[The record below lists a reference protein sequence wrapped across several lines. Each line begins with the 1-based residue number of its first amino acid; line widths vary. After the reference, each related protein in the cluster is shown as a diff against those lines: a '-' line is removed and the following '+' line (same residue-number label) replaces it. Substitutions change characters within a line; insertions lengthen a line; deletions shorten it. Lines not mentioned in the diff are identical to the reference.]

1 MDKKAKILVVDDEDR
16 NLRLMKLL
24 LTSFGY
30 DVLTA
35 SNGGEALEKVHDIPP
50 DVILLDIMM
59 PQIDGLQ
66 VARQLKREEET
77 KIIPIV
83 MVTALNE
90 VEDRVKALEAGADD
104 FLSKPVDKIELRA
117 RVQSLVMVKACN
129 DHMRNYQKEL
139 EAEVAKRTEQLRQ
152 ALKKLKEVS
161 LESICHLCRAAE
173 YRDENTGDHIKRMSR
188 YASAVARKMGLNK
201 QTVEDF
207 LYTAP
212 MHDAGK
218 IGIPDHILLKS
229 GKLNDKE
236 WQIMKQHTII
246 GAQILAGSGAKFIKL
261 AQTIAL
267 THHEKWD
274 GSGYP
279 KGLKGPKIPLVGRIA
294 AIADVFDALTSKRPY
309 RMKPFSLEEAFN
321 YIKKERGRHF
331 DPKVV
336 DAFFAAKDE
345 ILLIRESDNDNNLL
359 RDGLKIEKRKQCSAS
374 HTSLHIPFA
383 LNLSKGERYRMA
395 PFMVRHVHQER
406 IVKRCLMHYSNMSIK
421 VDHKM

>member
-1 MDKKAKILVVDDEDR
+1 MDTKAKILVADDEDR
-16 NLRLMKLL
+16 NLRLMELL

-35 SNGGEALEKVHDIPP
+35 SNGEEALEKVHDIPP
-50 DVILLDIMM
+50 DVILLDVMM
-59 PQIDGLQ
+59 PKIDGFE
-66 VARQLKREEET
+66 VAKQLKREEET

-104 FLSKPVDKIELRA
+104 FLNKPVDKIELRA
-117 RVQSLVMVKACN
+117 RVQSLVKVKACN

-152 ALKKLKEVS
+152 ALKKLKEIS

-173 YRDENTGDHIKRMSR
+173 YRDENTGDHIKRMSQ
-188 YASAVARKMGLNK
+188 YTSAVARKMGLNK
-201 QTVEDF
+201 QTVENL

-218 IGIPDHILLKS
+218 IGIPDHILLKP

-236 WQIMKQHTII
+236 WEIMKQHTII

-279 KGLKGPKIPLVGRIA
+279 KGLKGSKIPLVGRIA
-294 AIADVFDALTSKRPY
+294 AIADVFDALTSRRPY
-309 RMKPFSLEEAFN
+309 RKKPFSLEEAFN

-336 DAFFAAKDE
+336 DAFFATKDE
-345 ILLIRESDNDNNLL
+345 IL
-359 RDGLKIEKRKQCSAS
+359 
-374 HTSLHIPFA
+374 
-383 LNLSKGERYRMA
+383 
-395 PFMVRHVHQER
+395 
-406 IVKRCLMHYSNMSIK
+406 SIK
-421 VDHKM
+421 ENMETNVKEFPF

>member
-1 MDKKAKILVVDDEDR
+1 MDMKVKILVVDDEDR

-35 SNGGEALEKVHDIPP
+35 SNGEEALEMVHDIPP

-59 PQIDGLQ
+59 PKMDGFE
-66 VARQLKREEET
+66 VAKQLKREEET

-83 MVTALNE
+83 MVTALNG

-104 FLSKPVDKIELRA
+104 FLNKPVDKTELRA
-117 RVQSLVMVKACN
+117 RVQSLVKVKAYN
-129 DHMRNYQKEL
+129 DHMQNYQKEL
-139 EAEVAKRTEQLRQ
+139 EAEVAKRTIQLRQ

-161 LESICHLCRAAE
+161 LESIFHLCRAAE
-173 YRDENTGDHIKRMSR
+173 YKDENTGDHIKRMSH

-201 QTVEDF
+201 QTVEDL

-218 IGIPDHILLKS
+218 IGIPDHILLKPS
-229 GKLNDKE
+229 KLNNKE
-236 WQIMKQHTII
+236 WETMKQHTIV

-261 AQTIAL
+261 AEIIAL
-267 THHEKWD
+267 THHERWD

-279 KGLKGPKIPLVGRIA
+279 KGLKGSKIPLIGRIA

-321 YIKKERGRHF
+321 YIKEGRGRHF

-336 DAFFAAKDE
+336 DAFFATKNE
-345 ILLIRESDNDNNLL
+345 IVLIKEN
-359 RDGLKIEKRKQCSAS
+359 IE
-374 HTSLHIPFA
+374 T
-383 LNLSKGERYRMA
+383 N
-395 PFMVRHVHQER
+395 
-406 IVKRCLMHYSNMSIK
+406 IK
-421 VDHKM
+421 KFYL

>member
-1 MDKKAKILVVDDEDR
+1 MSTKAKILVVDDEDR

-35 SNGGEALEKVHDIPP
+35 SNGEEALEKVHDIPP

-59 PQIDGLQ
+59 PKIDGIE
-66 VARQLKREEET
+66 VAKQLKKEEET

-104 FLSKPVDKIELRA
+104 FLNKPVDKTELRA
-117 RVQSLVMVKACN
+117 RVQSLVKVKACN

-139 EAEVAKRTEQLRQ
+139 EAEVAKRTIQLRQ

-161 LESICHLCRAAE
+161 LESIFHLCRAAE
-173 YRDENTGDHIKRMSR
+173 YKDENTGDHIKRMSH

-201 QTVEDF
+201 QTVEDL

-218 IGIPDHILLKS
+218 IGIPDHILLKP

-236 WQIMKQHTII
+236 WETMKQHTIV
-246 GAQILAGSGAKFIKL
+246 GAQILSGSGAKFIKL
-261 AQTIAL
+261 AEIIAL

-279 KGLKGPKIPLVGRIA
+279 KGLKGLKIPLIGRIA

-321 YIKKERGRHF
+321 YIKEGRGRHF
-331 DPKVV
+331 DPKIV
-336 DAFFAAKDE
+336 DAFFATKDE
-345 ILLIRESDNDNNLL
+345 IVLIKEN
-359 RDGLKIEKRKQCSAS
+359 IETNIKKS
-374 HTSLHIPFA
+374 HL
-383 LNLSKGERYRMA
+383 
-395 PFMVRHVHQER
+395 
-406 IVKRCLMHYSNMSIK
+406 
-421 VDHKM
+421 

>member
-1 MDKKAKILVVDDEDR
+1 MDMKVKILVVDDEDR

-35 SNGGEALEKVHDIPP
+35 SNGEEALEMVHDIPP

-59 PQIDGLQ
+59 PKMDGFE
-66 VARQLKREEET
+66 VAKQLKREEET

-83 MVTALNE
+83 MVTALNG

-104 FLSKPVDKIELRA
+104 FLNKPVDKTELRA
-117 RVQSLVMVKACN
+117 RVQSLVKVKAYN
-129 DHMRNYQKEL
+129 DHMQNYQKEL
-139 EAEVAKRTEQLRQ
+139 EAEVSKRTIQLRQ

-161 LESICHLCRAAE
+161 LESIFHLCRAAE
-173 YRDENTGDHIKRMSR
+173 YKDENTGDHIKRMSH

-201 QTVEDF
+201 QTVEDL

-218 IGIPDHILLKS
+218 IGIPDHILLKPS
-229 GKLNDKE
+229 KLNNKE
-236 WQIMKQHTII
+236 WETMKQHTIV

-261 AQTIAL
+261 AETIAL
-267 THHEKWD
+267 THHERWD

-279 KGLKGPKIPLVGRIA
+279 KGLKGSKIPLIGRIA

-309 RMKPFSLEEAFN
+309 RMKPFSLKEAFN
-321 YIKKERGRHF
+321 YIKEGRGRHF

-336 DAFFAAKDE
+336 DAFFATKDE
-345 ILLIRESDNDNNLL
+345 IVLIKEN
-359 RDGLKIEKRKQCSAS
+359 IE
-374 HTSLHIPFA
+374 T
-383 LNLSKGERYRMA
+383 N
-395 PFMVRHVHQER
+395 
-406 IVKRCLMHYSNMSIK
+406 IK
-421 VDHKM
+421 KFYL

>member
-1 MDKKAKILVVDDEDR
+1 MDMKVKILVVDDEDR

-35 SNGGEALEKVHDIPP
+35 SNGEEALEMVHDIPP
-50 DVILLDIMM
+50 DVILLDVMM
-59 PQIDGLQ
+59 PKMDGFE
-66 VARQLKREEET
+66 VAKQLKREEET

-83 MVTALNE
+83 MVTALNG

-104 FLSKPVDKIELRA
+104 FLNKPVDKTELRA
-117 RVQSLVMVKACN
+117 RVTSLVKVKACN
-129 DHMRNYQKEL
+129 DYMRNYQKEL
-139 EAEVAKRTEQLRQ
+139 EAEVAKRTIQLRQ
-152 ALKKLKEVS
+152 ALKKLKEAS
-161 LESICHLCRAAE
+161 LESIFHLCRAAE
-173 YRDENTGDHIKRMSR
+173 YKDENTGDHIKRMSH

-201 QTVEDF
+201 QTVEDL

-218 IGIPDHILLKS
+218 IGIPDHILLKPS
-229 GKLNDKE
+229 KLNNKE
-236 WQIMKQHTII
+236 WETMKQHTIV

-261 AQTIAL
+261 AEIIAL
-267 THHEKWD
+267 THHERWD

-279 KGLKGPKIPLVGRIA
+279 KGLKGSKIPLIGRIA

-321 YIKKERGRHF
+321 YIKEGRGRHF

-336 DAFFAAKDE
+336 DAFFATKDE
-345 ILLIRESDNDNNLL
+345 IVLIKEN
-359 RDGLKIEKRKQCSAS
+359 IE
-374 HTSLHIPFA
+374 T
-383 LNLSKGERYRMA
+383 N
-395 PFMVRHVHQER
+395 
-406 IVKRCLMHYSNMSIK
+406 IK
-421 VDHKM
+421 KFYL

>member
-1 MDKKAKILVVDDEDR
+1 MDMKVKILVVDDEDR

-35 SNGGEALEKVHDIPP
+35 SNGEEALEMVHDIPP

-59 PQIDGLQ
+59 PKMDGFE
-66 VARQLKREEET
+66 VAKQLKREEET

-83 MVTALNE
+83 MVTALNG

-104 FLSKPVDKIELRA
+104 FLNKPVDKTELRA
-117 RVQSLVMVKACN
+117 RVQSLVKVKAYN
-129 DHMRNYQKEL
+129 DHMQNYQKEL
-139 EAEVAKRTEQLRQ
+139 EAEVAKRTIQLRQ

-161 LESICHLCRAAE
+161 LESIFHLCRAAE
-173 YRDENTGDHIKRMSR
+173 YKDENTGDHIKRMSH

-201 QTVEDF
+201 QTVEDL

-218 IGIPDHILLKS
+218 IGIPDHILLKPS
-229 GKLNDKE
+229 KLNNKE
-236 WQIMKQHTII
+236 WETMKQHTIV

-261 AQTIAL
+261 AEIIAL
-267 THHEKWD
+267 THHERWD

-279 KGLKGPKIPLVGRIA
+279 KGLKGSKIPLIGRIA

-309 RMKPFSLEEAFN
+309 RMQPFSLEEAFN
-321 YIKKERGRHF
+321 YIKEGRGRHF

-336 DAFFAAKDE
+336 DAFFATKDE
-345 ILLIRESDNDNNLL
+345 IVLIKEN
-359 RDGLKIEKRKQCSAS
+359 IE
-374 HTSLHIPFA
+374 T
-383 LNLSKGERYRMA
+383 N
-395 PFMVRHVHQER
+395 
-406 IVKRCLMHYSNMSIK
+406 IK
-421 VDHKM
+421 KFYL

>member
-1 MDKKAKILVVDDEDR
+1 MDTKAKILVVDDEDR

-35 SNGGEALEKVHDIPP
+35 SNGEEALEKVHDIPP

-59 PQIDGLQ
+59 PKIDGIE
-66 VARQLKREEET
+66 VAKQLKKEEET

-104 FLSKPVDKIELRA
+104 FLNKPVDKTELRA
-117 RVQSLVMVKACN
+117 RVQSLVKVKDCN

-139 EAEVAKRTEQLRQ
+139 EAEVAKRTIQLRQ

-173 YRDENTGDHIKRMSR
+173 YRDENTGDHIKRMSQ
-188 YASAVARKMGLNK
+188 YTSAVARKMGLNK
-201 QTVEDF
+201 QTVEDL

-218 IGIPDHILLKS
+218 IGIPDHILLKP

-236 WQIMKQHTII
+236 WEIMKQHTII

-261 AQTIAL
+261 AQIIAL

-274 GSGYP
+274 GNGYP
-279 KGLKGPKIPLVGRIA
+279 KGLKGSKIPLVGRIA
-294 AIADVFDALTSKRPY
+294 AIADVFDALTSRRPY
-309 RMKPFSLEEAFN
+309 RMKPFSLEEAFD
-321 YIKKERGRHF
+321 YIKEERGRQF

-345 ILLIRESDNDNNLL
+345 ILSVKENVETNV
-359 RDGLKIEKRKQCSAS
+359 KEF
-374 HTSLHIPFA
+374 PF
-383 LNLSKGERYRMA
+383 
-395 PFMVRHVHQER
+395 
-406 IVKRCLMHYSNMSIK
+406 
-421 VDHKM
+421 

>member
-1 MDKKAKILVVDDEDR
+1 
-16 NLRLMKLL
+16 LMELL

-35 SNGGEALEKVHDIPP
+35 SNGEEALEMVHDIPP

-59 PQIDGLQ
+59 PKMDGFE
-66 VARQLKREEET
+66 VAKQLKREEET

-83 MVTALNE
+83 MVTALNG

-104 FLSKPVDKIELRA
+104 FLNKPVDKTELRA
-117 RVQSLVMVKACN
+117 RVQSLVKVKAYN
-129 DHMRNYQKEL
+129 DHMQNYQKEL
-139 EAEVAKRTEQLRQ
+139 EAEVAKRTIQLRQ
-152 ALKKLKEVS
+152 ALKKLKEAS
-161 LESICHLCRAAE
+161 LESIFHLCRAAE
-173 YRDENTGDHIKRMSR
+173 YKDENTGDHIKRMSH
-188 YASAVARKMGLNK
+188 YACAVARKMGLNK
-201 QTVEDF
+201 QTVEDL

-218 IGIPDHILLKS
+218 IGIPDHILLKPS
-229 GKLNDKE
+229 KLNNKE
-236 WQIMKQHTII
+236 WETMKQHTLV

-261 AQTIAL
+261 AEIIAL

-279 KGLKGPKIPLVGRIA
+279 KGLKGSKIPLIGRIA

-321 YIKKERGRHF
+321 YIKEGRGRHF

-336 DAFFAAKDE
+336 DAFFATKDE
-345 ILLIRESDNDNNLL
+345 IVLIKEN
-359 RDGLKIEKRKQCSAS
+359 IE
-374 HTSLHIPFA
+374 T
-383 LNLSKGERYRMA
+383 N
-395 PFMVRHVHQER
+395 
-406 IVKRCLMHYSNMSIK
+406 IK
-421 VDHKM
+421 KFYL